1 MNTAAS
7 NTVFHLTQHKDTKQ
21 YAESC
26 KPGDDVMILAE
37 GCCYNMDCYKT
48 KVNNNVL
55 IVGTSGSGKTR
66 SIVTPN
72 ILQASGSYVISDP
85 KGVLYKKYAVYLR
98 KKGYQVRKLNF
109 ADPGDAEN
117 ASYNF
122 FRYIRNDQ
130 DILKIA
136 NMLVNAAYTS
146 ERIHNLD
153 PFWDD
158 STELLLV
165 AIIHYL
171 HHHTTNECQNL
182 KHILRLAQ
190 ACEVVVDNEEEKNP
204 LDFLFED
211 VEEYNADDF
220 GVACYKQF
228 RQSAGRTL
236 KSILITLFSK
246 LSVFNTPQ
254 LRHMLAED
262 TVRIDEIG
270 KRKTAVFVI
279 VSDTDRSMDKLANIF
294 FSQAM
299 NELCSTADEMPGQ
312 RLPVD
317 VRFILDDFATNVQI
331 AEFPR
336 MISSIRSRGISAMLM
351 IQSESQLTSAY
362 GEDGRTI
369 ISNCDTYVYLG
380 GNDVETARSV
390 ARRADTNLRQ
400 ILYMPIGE
408 CWVFRRGQ
416 FPVKTNIIDL
426 DEWIEKHKE
435 KRENKAPS
443 KAPSKMSF
451 DELLDEC
458 FR

>member
-1 MNTAAS
+1 MNTTS
-7 NTVFHLTQHKDTKQ
+7 ENTVFHLSQHKDTNQ

-26 KPGDDVMILAE
+26 KTGDDVMILAE
-37 GCCYNMDCYKT
+37 GCCFDMDCYKT

-55 IVGTSGSGKTR
+55 IVGTSGAGKTR

-85 KGVLYKKYAVYLR
+85 KGVLYKKYAGYLR
-98 KKGYQVRKLNF
+98 KKGYQVKKLNF
-109 ADPGDAEN
+109 TDPGQGEN

-130 DILKIA
+130 DIIKIA
-136 NMLVNAAYTS
+136 NMLVHVTNVDDRGRS
-146 ERIHNLD
+146 ID

-165 AIIHYL
+165 ALIHYL
-171 HHHTTNECQNL
+171 YYYTTEECQNL
-182 KHILRLAQ
+182 KNLLRLAQ
-190 ACEVVVDNEEEKNP
+190 ACNIVGYREDEKNP
-204 LDFLFED
+204 LDCIFEE
-211 VEEYNADDF
+211 VEENNADDF
-220 GVACYKQF
+220 GVACYNRF
-228 RQSAGRTL
+228 RQAADKTL
-236 KSILITLFSK
+236 KSIPITLFSK
-246 LSVFNTPQ
+246 LAVFDTPQ
-254 LRHMLAED
+254 LRRMFAED

-270 KRKTAVFVI
+270 KCKTAVFVI
-279 VSDTDRSMDKLANIF
+279 VSDTDRSMDRIANIF

-299 NELCSTADEMPGQ
+299 NELCYIADDMPGH
-312 RLPVD
+312 RLPIN

-336 MISSIRSRGISAMLM
+336 MISSIRSRGISAMLI
-351 IQSESQLTSAY
+351 IQSESQLSGAY
-362 GEDGRTI
+362 REDGRTI

-380 GNDVETARSV
+380 GNDVETAQSV
-390 ARRADTNLRQ
+390 AKRADINLRQ

-416 FPVKTNIIDL
+416 WPVKTRIIDL

-435 KRENKAPS
+435 ERTKKDS
-443 KAPSKMSF
+443 SQKSF
-451 DELLDEC
+451 SELLDES
-458 FR
+458 FIK